1 MILDDLF
8 QVQRFRPSV
17 CHGKHIDAER
27 ILQSCLLVKH
37 VGEVFHIRVALQL
50 QDDTDSFLGGLVG
63 DVHNVCGLFRLHE
76 RGHVVEELADIRS
89 QHGIGDLRYHKLQPS
104 AFQFLRLHSSPET
117 DLPAACLIDFF
128 QAVFIHHDPA
138 CGEIRSLEIAHQ
150 APYADAVVFHVGFHG
165 VDNFAQI
172 MRGNAGSHTYR
183 DAVRAVYQDI
193 GDFYRKYGRLFLCL
207 VEVGDKV
214 HHIFIQVAQKDF
226 LGQLLQAGLRIS
238 HGGRA
243 VALDGTEIP
252 VAVYKGLSFFEIL
265 GHYHKGFVNG
275 TVAVGVVFT
284 HGIAHDTGAFSIRP
298 VISYPQ
304 LIHIIQRSSLN
315 RLQSVPHI
323 RKRSGNNN
331 AHRIINIRFLHD
343 L

>member
-8 QVQRFRPSV
+8 QIQRLRPSV

-37 VGEVFHIRVALQL
+37 IGEVFHVRVAFQL
-50 QDDTDSFLGGLVG
+50 QDDADPFLGGLIG
-63 DVHNVCGLFRLHE
+63 DVHNVCGLFRLYE
-76 RGHVVEELADIRS
+76 GGHVVEELADIRS

-104 AFQFLRLHSSPET
+104 AFLLLRLHSSPET
-117 DLPAACLIDFF
+117 DLPAACLINLF
-128 QAVFIHHDPA
+128 QAVFVHHDPA
-138 CGEIRSLEIAHQ
+138 CGEIRTLQITHQ
-150 APYADAVVFHVGFHG
+150 APYADTVVFHVGFHG
-165 VDNFAQI
+165 VDDFPQI

-193 GDFYRKYGRLFLCL
+193 GDFYRKYGRLFFCF
-207 VEVGDKV
+207 VKIRHKV
-214 HHIFIQVAQKDF
+214 HYIFIKIGQENL
-226 LGQLLQAGLRIS
+226 LGQFFQPGFRIS
-238 HGGRA
+238 HGRRSVSLYGAEVSVTVHQR
-243 VALDGTEIP
+243 
-252 VAVYKGLSFFEIL
+252 LSFFEIL
-265 GHYHKGFVNG
+265 GHYHKGLVNG
-275 TVAVGVVFT
+275 AVAVGVVFT